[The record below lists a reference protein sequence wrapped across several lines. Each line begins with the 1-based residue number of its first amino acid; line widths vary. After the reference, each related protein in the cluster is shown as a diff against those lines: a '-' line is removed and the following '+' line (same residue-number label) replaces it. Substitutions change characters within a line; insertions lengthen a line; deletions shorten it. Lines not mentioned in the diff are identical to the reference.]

1 MKKYLNP
8 GDTITWKIKKK
19 SIYPKLIYLALF
31 CLAVYWFS
39 IGFKPKQY
47 PILPPQTT
55 VFEIPKPIEVQQ
67 DVHACRDEVT
77 EDRQYGSNGLP
88 LNREY
93 LTSFEWKGRHLSDS
107 SLAMRKKFKDWKKG
121 HIETFLSWIIQA
133 AKEEEK
139 ISGIPY
145 QIVVSQAM
153 LESQYSTSRLSVEA
167 NNLFGV
173 KHRGKGNDYIV
184 AKDDSPTDR
193 FKTYPKGKW
202 WSIRHHSNIL
212 NKRYRSRIKGKP
224 TMDKWVNCLCCDDP
238 PCSVEKSSKFVEAG
252 GQVYATS
259 CFNGKESYSQK
270 LLRIIKSLKL

>member
-19 SIYPKLIYLALF
+19 SKLKTLAYLALF
-31 CLAVYWFS
+31 CIAVYWFS
-39 IGFKPKQY
+39 IGFKPKTY

-55 VFEIPKPIEVQQ
+55 VYEIPQPIEVEAE
-67 DVHACRDEVT
+67 VHACRDEVT
-77 EDRQYGSNGLP
+77 QDREYDTNGLP

-93 LTSFEWKGRHLSDS
+93 LTSFEWKGSHLRDS
-107 SLAMRKKFKDWKKG
+107 SSAMRKKFKQWKKD
-121 HIETFLSWIIQA
+121 HIASFISWMVDA

-145 QIVVSQAM
+145 QIVVAQAM

-167 NNLFGV
+167 NNLFGI
-173 KHRGKGNDYIV
+173 KHKGKGNDYIV
-184 AKDDSPTDR
+184 AKDDSPKDK

-202 WSIRHHSNIL
+202 WSLRHHSNVL
-212 NKRYRSRIKGKP
+212 NKRYRSRIQGKP
-224 TMDKWVNCLCCDDP
+224 TLDKWVNCLCGCESP
-238 PCSVEKSSKFVEAG
+238 PCTTEKSRNFVEAG

-259 CFNGKESYSQK
+259 CYKGEISYSQK
-270 LLRIIKSLKL
+270 IKKIINKL

>member
-1 MKKYLNP
+1 MKKYLKP

-153 LESQYSTSRLSVEA
+153 LKSQYSTSRLSVEA

>member
-1 MKKYLNP
+1 MKKYFNP

-19 SIYPKLIYLALF
+19 SKLKTLIYLALF
-31 CLAVYWFS
+31 CLAGYWFS

-47 PILPPQTT
+47 PILPAQTT
-55 VFEIPKPIEVQQ
+55 VFEIPQPIEVE
-67 DVHACRDEVT
+67 VHPCRDEVT
-77 EDRQYGSNGLP
+77 QDREYGTNGLP

-93 LTSFEWKGRHLSDS
+93 LSSFEWKGRHLSDS
-107 SLAMRKKFKDWKKG
+107 SSAMRKKFKQWKKG
-121 HIETFLSWIIQA
+121 HIASFISWMVDA
-133 AKEEEK
+133 AKEEQK

-145 QIVVSQAM
+145 QIVVAQAV

-193 FKTYPKGKW
+193 FRKYSKGKW
-202 WSIRHHSNIL
+202 WSLRHHSNVL
-212 NKRYRSRIKGKP
+212 NGKYKSRLKDNTLTGWI
-224 TMDKWVNCLCCDDP
+224 DCLCGCDSP
-238 PCSVEKSSKFVEAG
+238 PCTTEKSKQFVDKG

-259 CFNGKESYSQK
+259 CFKGEKSYSQK
-270 LLRIIKSLKL
+270 LLRVIKTLNI